1 MQKLYMIIKTEAFS
15 DRPEVLFA
23 STSKTKIDAKL
34 EDIFKELKEDEVF
47 DYVEGDYL
55 ILNSDDCYYIESV
68 EKFL

>member
-1 MQKLYMIIKTEAFS
+1 M
-15 DRPEVLFA
+15 RR
-23 STSKTKIDAKL
+23 L

-47 DYVEGDYL
+47 DYVEGDCL